1 MFNEEYDLG
10 KIKLLHHTQ
19 LIDSMIADKT
29 LIINKSDKSFVFHD
43 PCELGRGSNIYKQPR
58 RVLTSQGRVVEANFN
73 KKESICCGGSL
84 GSLALSKPERDAIT
98 KHSIESLTYN
108 KPDTIVTACPL
119 CYKTF
124 SQLSGTPVK
133 DIAQVTAE
141 NLI

>member
-1 MFNEEYDLG
+1 LQYSHSPHSLQHLQSELFPTAHG
-10 KIKLLHHTQ
+10 
-19 LIDSMIADKT
+19 S
-29 LIINKSDKSFVFHD
+29 SF
-43 PCELGRGSNIYKQPR
+43 LR
-58 RVLTSQGRVVEANFN
+58 SQGRVVEANFN

-141 NLI
+141 NLV